1 MLGQAEL
8 SDMLNEDGKAELTC
22 HFCNEI
28 YEVGSGEL
36 QELINELS
44 AA

>member
-1 MLGQAEL
+1 LTAAERVCL
-8 SDMLNEDGKAELTC
+8 LQR

-36 QELINELS
+36 QELINEL
-44 AA
+44 AAA